1 MNNAWLVGLAFCCAT
16 LPAALWVWNMLLYR
30 EPEAGSCAEMGHC
43 VLPDPVSVLIPAR
56 NEERVI
62 AASLDSLLA
71 SRGVQIEI
79 IVLDDSSTDRTAE
92 IVLSFAARDPRVH
105 LESSPPLPRG
115 WNGKQHACHALAG
128 LAHFNILCFLDADVR
143 LAPDALARMSAF
155 LMRSGS
161 DLVSG
166 FPRQETETPL
176 EWLLLPLIHFVLLS
190 YLPLAGMRAL
200 SAPGLAAGCGQ
211 FLMVRRD
218 AYRKTGGHA
227 QIRAT
232 MHDGL
237 LLPQLFRRHGLRT
250 DIADLTHLATCR
262 MYHNASEVWQGLAKN
277 ATEGMA
283 SPARILP
290 FTFLLFC
297 GQILPLLLA
306 LSLLFHGALHGPPGQ
321 AGQVAPQLYSNLGES
336 LILAAL
342 AASFVP
348 RLLSVWKY
356 RQPLLSA
363 YLHPLGVAVLLTIQW
378 YALLR
383 KFARQQ
389 VTWKER
395 AYRVG

>member
-1 MNNAWLVGLAFCCAT
+1 MSNAWLIGLAFCCAT
-16 LPAALWVWNMLLYR
+16 VPAVLWVWNMLVYR

-43 VLPDPVSVLIPAR
+43 VLPDAVSVLIPVR

-62 AASLDSLLA
+62 AASLTSLLA

-79 IVLDDSSTDRTAE
+79 IVLDDASTDRTAE
-92 IVLSFAARDPRVH
+92 IVLGFAAKDPRVR
-105 LESSPPLPRG
+105 LESSPPLPGG
-115 WNGKQHACHALAG
+115 WNGKQHACHTLAALA
-128 LAHFNILCFLDADVR
+128 HSNILCFLDADVR
-143 LAPDALARMSAF
+143 LAPEALARMSAF
-155 LMRSGS
+155 LVRSGS

-166 FPRQETETPL
+166 FPRQETETFL

-200 SAPGLAAGCGQ
+200 SAPGFAVGCGQ

-218 AYRKTGGHA
+218 AYRKSGGHA
-227 QIRAT
+227 QIRTT

-262 MYHNASEVWQGLAKN
+262 MYHNASEVWRGLAKN

-306 LSLLFHGALHGPPGQ
+306 LSLLFHGTP
-321 AGQVAPQLYSNLGES
+321 GQVAPGLYSGLGRS

-363 YLHPLGVAVLLTIQW
+363 CLHPVGVAVLLTIQW

-383 KFARQQ
+383 KMAGQQ

>member
-1 MNNAWLVGLAFCCAT
+1 MSVVIVLAFCCAT
-16 LPAALWVWNMLLYR
+16 LPAVLWVWNMLLYR
-30 EPEAGSCAEMGHC
+30 EPQFGSCAETGSC
-43 VLPDPVSVLIPAR
+43 DLAPAVSVLIPAR

-62 AASLDSLLA
+62 AASLTSLLA
-71 SRGVQIEI
+71 SRGVEIEI
-79 IVLDDSSTDRTAE
+79 VVLDDASTDRTAQ
-92 IVLSFAARDPRVH
+92 IVRRIAEKDARVR
-105 LESSPPLPRG
+105 LRTSAPLPRG
-115 WNGKQHACHALAG
+115 WNGKQHACFSLA
-128 LAHFNILCFLDADVR
+128 AAARSDIFCFLDADVR
-143 LAPDALARMSAF
+143 LAPEALASMTAF
-155 LMRSGS
+155 LRRSGS

-166 FPRQETETPL
+166 FPRQETDSPL
-176 EWLLLPLIHFVLLS
+176 ESLLLPLIHFVLLS

-200 SAPGLAAGCGQ
+200 PAPGFAVGCGQ

-218 AYRKTGGHA
+218 AYRKSGGHA
-227 QIRAT
+227 EIRTT

-262 MYHNASEVWQGLAKN
+262 MYHNASEVWRGLSKN

-283 SPARILP
+283 APARILP

-297 GQILPLLLA
+297 GQVLPLLLA
-306 LSLLFHGALHGPPGQ
+306 ISVVIAPASYGQGAR
-321 AGQVAPQLYSNLGES
+321 S

-342 AASFVP
+342 AASFIP

-356 RQPLLSA
+356 RQSLYSA
-363 YLHPLGVAVLLTIQW
+363 LVHPLGVSVLLLLQW

-383 KFARQQ
+383 KIAGQQ

-395 AYRVG
+395 AYRLG

>member
-1 MNNAWLVGLAFCCAT
+1 MSTVIVLAFCCAT
-16 LPAALWVWNMLLYR
+16 VPAVLWVWNMLIYR
-30 EPEAGSCAEMGHC
+30 EPQFGSCAETGSC
-43 VLPDPVSVLIPAR
+43 SLPIAVSVLIPAR
-56 NEERVI
+56 NEELVI
-62 AASLDSLLA
+62 GASLASLLA
-71 SRGVQIEI
+71 SRGVEIEI
-79 IVLDDSSTDRTAE
+79 VVLDDASTDRTAQ
-92 IVLSFAARDPRVH
+92 IVRGFAEKDARVR
-105 LESSPPLPRG
+105 LRTSAPLPSG
-115 WNGKQHACHALAG
+115 WNGKQHACYALA
-128 LAHFNILCFLDADVR
+128 AAARSDILCFLDADVR
-143 LAPDALARMSAF
+143 LAPEALVSMTTF
-155 LMRSGS
+155 LSGSGS

-176 EWLLLPLIHFVLLS
+176 ECLLLPLIHFVLLS

-200 SAPGLAAGCGQ
+200 PAPGFAAGCGQ

-218 AYRKTGGHA
+218 AYRKSGGHA
-227 QIRAT
+227 EIRTT

-237 LLPQLFRRHGLRT
+237 LLPQLFRRSGLRT

-262 MYHNASEVWQGLAKN
+262 MYHNASEVWRGLAKN

-283 SPARILP
+283 APARILP

-306 LSLLFHGALHGPPGQ
+306 ISVVIAPASYSHGAR
-321 AGQVAPQLYSNLGES
+321 S

-342 AASFVP
+342 AASFIP

-356 RQPLLSA
+356 RQSLFSA
-363 YLHPLGVAVLLTIQW
+363 LLHPLGVSVLLLLQW

-383 KFARQQ
+383 KLAGQQ

-395 AYRVG
+395 AYRLG

>member
-1 MNNAWLVGLAFCCAT
+1 MSTVIVLAFFFAT
-16 LPAALWVWNMLLYR
+16 VPAVLWVWNMVLYR
-30 EPEAGSCAEMGHC
+30 EPQPGGCGESGHC
-43 VLPDPVSVLIPAR
+43 VLPDCVSVLIPAR

-62 AASLDSLLA
+62 GATLASLLA
-71 SRGVQIEI
+71 SRGVEIEVV
-79 IVLDDSSTDRTAE
+79 VLDDGSTDRTAE
-92 IVLSFAARDPRVH
+92 IVRGFAVQDARVR
-105 LESSPPLPRG
+105 LRSSAPLPGG
-115 WNGKQHACHALAG
+115 WNGKQHACHELALA
-128 LAHFNILCFLDADVR
+128 ARSDTLCFLDADVR
-143 LAPDALARMSAF
+143 LAPEALAYMSAF
-155 LMRSGS
+155 LLRSGS

-200 SAPGLAAGCGQ
+200 PAPGFAVGCGQ

-218 AYRKTGGHA
+218 AYRKSGGHS

-262 MYHNASEVWQGLAKN
+262 MYRSASEVWCGLAKN

-283 SPARILP
+283 APARILP
-290 FTFLLFC
+290 FTVLLFC
-297 GQILPLLLA
+297 GQVLPLLLA
-306 LSLLFHGALHGPPGQ
+306 LSLALSPASYTGY
-321 AGQVAPQLYSNLGES
+321 ART
-336 LILAAL
+336 LILVAL

-348 RLLSVWKY
+348 RVVSVWKY
-356 RQPLLSA
+356 RQSLLSA
-363 YLHPLGVAVLLTIQW
+363 LLHPVGVTILLVLQW

-383 KFARQQ
+383 KLAGQQ

-395 AYRVG
+395 AYRMG

>member
-1 MNNAWLVGLAFCCAT
+1 MSSTWLTGLAFCCAAV
-16 LPAALWVWNMLLYR
+16 PAVLWVWNMLLYR
-30 EPEAGSCAEMGHC
+30 EPGAGSCAEMGHC
-43 VLPDPVSVLIPAR
+43 VLPDAISVLVPAR

-62 AASLDSLLA
+62 AASLTSLLA

-79 IVLDDSSTDRTAE
+79 IVLDDASTDGTAE
-92 IVLSFAARDPRVH
+92 IVLSFAAKDPRIR

-115 WNGKQHACHALAG
+115 WNGKQHACHALA
-128 LAHFNILCFLDADVR
+128 AKARFNVLCFLDADVR
-143 LAPDALARMSAF
+143 LAPEALVRMASF
-155 LMRSGS
+155 L
-161 DLVSG
+161 
-166 FPRQETETPL
+166 TPL

-190 YLPLAGMRAL
+190 YLPLAGMRAF
-200 SAPGLAAGCGQ
+200 SAPGFAAGCGQ

-227 QIRAT
+227 QIRTT

-262 MYHNASEVWQGLAKN
+262 MYHNAAEVWQGLAKN

-290 FTFLLFC
+290 FTFMLFC
-297 GQILPLLLA
+297 GQILPVLLA
-306 LSLLFHGALHGPPGQ
+306 LSLWNAPG
-321 AGQVAPQLYSNLGES
+321 LYSGLGRW

-342 AASFVP
+342 ASSFVP

-363 YLHPLGVAVLLTIQW
+363 CLHPLGVAVLLTIQW

-383 KFARQQ
+383 KIAGQQ
-389 VTWKER
+389 VTWKQR

>member
-1 MNNAWLVGLAFCCAT
+1 MSSTWLIGLSFCCAVV
-16 LPAALWVWNMLLYR
+16 PALLWVWNMLLYR
-30 EPEAGSCAEMGHC
+30 EPGAGSCAEMGHC
-43 VLPDPVSVLIPAR
+43 VLPDSVSVLIPAR

-62 AASLDSLLA
+62 AASLASLLA

-79 IVLDDSSTDRTAE
+79 IVLDDGSTDRTAE
-92 IVLSFAARDPRVH
+92 IVLGFAARDARVR
-105 LESSPPLPRG
+105 LESSSPLPRG
-115 WNGKQHACHALAG
+115 WNGKQHACHELAALARS
-128 LAHFNILCFLDADVR
+128 NILCFLDADVR
-143 LAPDALARMSAF
+143 LAPEALVRMSAF
-155 LMRSGS
+155 LLSSGS

-190 YLPLAGMRAL
+190 YLPLAGMRAS
-200 SAPGLAAGCGQ
+200 SAPGFAVGCGQ

-218 AYRKTGGHA
+218 AYRKSGGHA
-227 QIRAT
+227 AIRST

-262 MYHNASEVWQGLAKN
+262 MYRNASEVWQGLAKN

-283 SPARILP
+283 SPVRILP

-306 LSLLFHGALHGPPGQ
+306 FSLPIAPGLFSG
-321 AGQVAPQLYSNLGES
+321 LGEK
-336 LILAAL
+336 LIVAAL

-348 RLLSVWKY
+348 RLLSVWRY

-363 YLHPLGVAVLLTIQW
+363 CLHPLGVAVLLTIQW

-383 KFARQQ
+383 KFAGQQ

>member
-1 MNNAWLVGLAFCCAT
+1 MSTTLLIGLAFCCAT
-16 LPAALWVWNMLLYR
+16 VPAALWVWNMVLYR
-30 EPEAGSCAEMGHC
+30 EPSCGSCAEMGNC
-43 VLPDPVSVLIPAR
+43 VLPDAVSVLIPAR

-62 AASLDSLLA
+62 AASIASLLA
-71 SRGVQIEI
+71 SRGVAIEV
-79 IVLDDSSTDRTAE
+79 IVLDDASTDRTAE
-92 IVLSFAARDPRVH
+92 IVLGFAARDARVR
-105 LESSPPLPRG
+105 LESAPSLPGG
-115 WNGKQHACHALAG
+115 WNGKQHACHALASI
-128 LAHFNILCFLDADVR
+128 AHSKILCFLDADVR
-143 LAPDALARMSAF
+143 LAPEALASMAAF
-155 LMRSGS
+155 LVRSRS

-166 FPRQETETPL
+166 FPRQETETAL
-176 EWLLLPLIHFVLLS
+176 EWLLLPLIHFVLLE

-200 SAPGLAAGCGQ
+200 PAPGFAVGCGQ

-218 AYRKTGGHA
+218 AYRKSGGHA
-227 QIRAT
+227 QIRTT

-262 MYHNASEVWQGLAKN
+262 MYRSASEVWQGLAKN

-283 SPARILP
+283 APARILP

-297 GQILPLLLA
+297 GQILPVLLA
-306 LSLLFHGALHGPPGQ
+306 LSLAI
-321 AGQVAPQLYSNLGES
+321 AP
-336 LILAAL
+336 
-342 AASFVP
+342 ASFSDNARAFIFASLVASFLP

-363 YLHPLGVAVLLTIQW
+363 CLHPLGVAILLTIQW

-383 KFARQQ
+383 KLAGQQ